1 MGNYIPHY
9 EEIYIQTADL
19 SLHRAM
25 LRETALA
32 LQSQTLGEM
41 PRNAL
46 GEIDCPQFHMRRKA
60 PRKAQVSRMELQ
72 DYRGLLKRGG
82 LNLGT

>member
-1 MGNYIPHY
+1 VSNWYPHY
-9 EEIYIQTADL
+9 EAIYIQTADL

-25 LRETALA
+25 LRTTAFA
-32 LQSQTLGEM
+32 LQGEPLHEM

-46 GEIDCPQFHMRRKA
+46 GETDSPQFHMRKHA
-60 PRKAQVSRMELQ
+60 PRAAKVSAMEMQ
-72 DYRGLLKRGG
+72 DYRGLLQKGG